1 MAIMCQLSQLLSEL
15 SKHPVLQESSESK
28 LSKSCHTALSL
39 ALLGILKDTC
49 VSMEKLLVMVC
60 S

>member
-28 LSKSCHTALSL
+28 LSQKKNQVP
-39 ALLGILKDTC
+39 LLCSAHFHLELMLNI
-49 VSMEKLLVMVC
+49 LLVVY
-60 S
+60 